1 VGIEEMDSLQMEI
14 ESLLVNAMQR
24 NRMLK
29 VETTVLDTEKPETLT
44 VVLLIEY
51 FMLYRFTD

>member
-1 VGIEEMDSLQMEI
+1 MDNLQMEI

-29 VETTVLDTEKPETLT
+29 VEVTVLDTEKSETLT
-44 VVLLIEY
+44 VVLLIY
-51 FMLYRFTD
+51 FYLIEK